1 MTARHRE
8 RRRGGRG
15 AGVLAGVGVLL
26 VVVSLVFVVAVTVGR
41 RSPTNVAGS
50 PPTASSPAAAPSRTT
65 AATAGPTSRPPKTS
79 ARYTRPP
86 ANVGF
91 DYQLSEAYPVPA
103 GIGVVSRDYTATPAG
118 GIYTMC
124 YVNAYQAQPE
134 EEGWWKRNHD
144 DLLLKNN
151 GRYVIDENWDE
162 IVFDISTEAK
172 RRALAQIVLGWM
184 KVCAR
189 KGFQAVE
196 PDNLDSWT
204 RSEGRLTRADA
215 IAYGRLLVEDAHALG
230 LAIGQKNTPELGRT
244 GPDVIGFDFALAE
257 ECADFDECQEY
268 IDVYGGRVFVIEY
281 DDVNFRKACDGF
293 GARLSIVRRDLQVT
307 APGSSTYVFKAC

>member
-1 MTARHRE
+1 MAARHRG
-8 RRRGGRG
+8 RRRGGRWPGALAG
-15 AGVLAGVGVLL
+15 AGALL
-26 VVVSLVFVVAVTVGR
+26 VVASLVGVAVTVAR
-41 RSPTNVAGS
+41 RSSTNLAGS
-50 PPTASSPAAAPSRTT
+50 PPAASSSAAVPSRT
-65 AATAGPTSRPPKTS
+65 AVGPTVRPSTTRV
-79 ARYTRPP
+79 RYAAPP

-103 GIGVVSRDYTATPAG
+103 GVRVVSRDYSATPAP

-124 YVNAYQAQPE
+124 YVNAYQSQPE
-134 EEGWWKRNHD
+134 EEGWWKRDHD
-144 DLLLKNN
+144 DLLLKNS

-172 RRALAQIVLGWM
+172 RKALAAIVVTWM
-184 KVCAR
+184 RVCAR

-204 RSEGRLTRADA
+204 RSEGLLTPADA
-215 IAYGRLLVEDAHALG
+215 VAYGRILADEAHALG

-244 GPDVIGFDFALAE
+244 GRDVIGFDFALAE
-257 ECADFDECQEY
+257 ECADYDECQEY

-281 DDVNFRKACDGF
+281 DDVNFNKACAGF
-293 GARLSIVRRDLQVT
+293 GSRLSIVRRDVQVT
-307 APGSSTYVFKAC
+307 WPGSPTYVFKAC

>member
-1 MTARHRE
+1 MAARHRG
-8 RRRGGRG
+8 RRRGGRWAG
-15 AGVLAGVGVLL
+15 ALAAAGVLL
-26 VVVSLVFVVAVTVGR
+26 VVASLFGVAVTLAR
-41 RSPTNVAGS
+41 RSPATLAGS
-50 PPTASSPAAAPSRTT
+50 PPAASST
-65 AATAGPTSRPPKTS
+65 AAVPAPTTGGPTVRPPTTQVPY
-79 ARYTRPP
+79 AAPP

-103 GIGVVSRDYTATPAG
+103 GVRVVSRDYSATPAP

-124 YVNAYQAQPE
+124 YVNAYQSQPE
-134 EEGWWKRNHD
+134 EEDWWKRNHD
-144 DLLLKNN
+144 DLLLRNN
-151 GRYVIDENWDE
+151 GRYVIDENWNE

-172 RRALAQIVLGWM
+172 RTRLAAIVVTWM

-204 RSEGRLTRADA
+204 RSEGRLTPADA
-215 IAYGRLLVEDAHALG
+215 VAYGRRLADGAHALG
-230 LAIGQKNTPELGRT
+230 MAIGQKNTPELGRT
-244 GPDVIGFDFALAE
+244 GRDVIGFDFALAE

-281 DDVNFRKACDGF
+281 DDVNFKKACDGF
-293 GARLSIVRRDLQVT
+293 GSRLSIVRRDVQVT
-307 APGSSTYVFKAC
+307 WPGSPTYVFRAC